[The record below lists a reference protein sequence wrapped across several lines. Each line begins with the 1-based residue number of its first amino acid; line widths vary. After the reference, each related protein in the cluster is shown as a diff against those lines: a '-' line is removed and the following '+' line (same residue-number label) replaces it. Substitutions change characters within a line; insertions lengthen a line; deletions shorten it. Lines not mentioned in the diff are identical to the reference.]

1 MKMIP
6 SSSSLPVKYWF
17 YYYEI
22 TILSNPSNDKTII
35 AVGFAPK
42 KYSTNRL
49 PGCNTHSVG
58 FHSDEDRI
66 FYNEGIQVQNMMRN
80 GKYLGI
86 AYIGLFYTWYPSIGS
101 NCVCS
106 LKVNFGQDEF
116 KYKETGGMGITGII
130 SHKADDI
137 FMA

>member
-1 MKMIP
+1 
-6 SSSSLPVKYWF
+6 
-17 YYYEI
+17 
-22 TILSNPSNDKTII
+22 
-35 AVGFAPK
+35 
-42 KYSTNRL
+42 L

-58 FHSDEDRI
+58 FHSDEGRRYTGSKYDEKWV
-66 FYNEGIQVQNMMRN
+66 N
-80 GKYLGI
+80 KYLGI

-130 SHKADDI
+130 SHEADDI
-137 FMA
+137 FTVT

>member
-1 MKMIP
+1 MIP

-66 FYNEGIQVQNMMRN
+66 FYNEGI
-80 GKYLGI
+80 